1 MPDILQCP
9 TSSSRLQPTDTQRQW
24 LTSHFSCIA
33 VPVMSYCRRIAV
45 GRSNVVDMCRI
56 NTGASC
62 SLQVL
67 VLGTLHNF
75 GVGWGKNVSTI
86 QQKTAA
92 VAVDGSLKRVQRKSK
107 DNYQKHKASIVEV
120 FSHIRQVAPTAQ
132 KRAT

>member
-1 MPDILQCP
+1 
-9 TSSSRLQPTDTQRQW
+9 
-24 LTSHFSCIA
+24 
-33 VPVMSYCRRIAV
+33 MSYCRRIAV
-45 GRSNVVDMCRI
+45 GRSNVVDICRI
-56 NTGASC
+56 GTSASC